1 MQSSKLTMK
10 TILIILIVIM
20 IILSLVVRINFN
32 DTDNSLYGAELI
44 APITMI
50 KNGEF
55 TLLQVIEWILL
66 LIAHFVIFCLPFLT
80 GRKYFKTLLLYAPLC
95 FIIIYILYA
104 SIFILILLIPF
115 IFFWIITLIVNSQI
129 RTHNNDI
136 VS

>member
-1 MQSSKLTMK
+1 
-10 TILIILIVIM
+10 M

-104 SIFILILLIPF
+104 SIFILILLIPSDRAL
-115 IFFWIITLIVNSQI
+115 TTNSPGATKSGLIRPSYVGP
-129 RTHNNDI
+129 RLLKEDK
-136 VS
+136 